1 MQSRVCSPLYAWAL
15 GLLAALL
22 GTVAEERLAAGI
34 LGTGRVGGWVAGR
47 VEGWQ
52 TGWGGPGRVG
62 WGGGGQGGGGAG
74 GVLAGRVGGGWY
86 ERSYS
91 PQECL
96 YCGVK
101 NALRNLVG

>member
-1 MQSRVCSPLYAWAL
+1 M
-15 GLLAALL
+15 